1 VIIKVLFTSGTF
13 GNNNFLISGWTGVFA
28 AVMLIY
34 VSYWLHSKS
43 SAKEWKN
50 YIGNQGSKALATGS
64 LFSLGFLAFLA
75 VFREGTETVL
85 FYIGMASSISLY
97 TLLLGVLI
105 GSGVLI
111 LIAFLILKFG
121 LRIPMKPFFM
131 VSSVL
136 VFYLGF
142 KFTGMGINGL
152 QLAGVLPANTSDTL
166 PTISWLAV
174 YPTWQCFIA
183 QILLIGL
190 AIIMIL
196 KNYINNNRRIK
207 L

>member
-1 VIIKVLFTSGTF
+1 
-13 GNNNFLISGWTGVFA
+13 
-28 AVMLIY
+28 
-34 VSYWLHSKS
+34 
-43 SAKEWKN
+43 
-50 YIGNQGSKALATGS
+50 
-64 LFSLGFLAFLA
+64 
-75 VFREGTETVL
+75 
-85 FYIGMASSISLY
+85 
-97 TLLLGVLI
+97 
-105 GSGVLI
+105 
-111 LIAFLILKFG
+111 
-121 LRIPMKPFFM
+121 MKPFFM

-166 PTISWLAV
+166 RTISWLAV